1 MVPQSGDMSL
11 VLPFLQEMRA
21 DLRADIA
28 GLRTDVV
35 NVEHRLADRQAEDRA
50 SAALALSKYA
60 ERNDKAVQELQENVE
75 TLIAFRNRLAGMAVF
90 MPIAAAV
97 GTVALTKWIGG
108 A

>member
-28 GLRTDVV
+28 GLRT
-35 NVEHRLADRQAEDRA
+35 DRQAEDRA